1 MKDAVHISA
10 HVKQIVLSIGDE
22 MSRWQWYGKL
32 EELIKNTVM
41 TSYGNIV
48 PFETAQIPKVLFAEG

>member
-1 MKDAVHISA
+1 
-10 HVKQIVLSIGDE
+10 

-32 EELIKNTVM
+32 EELIKNTGM